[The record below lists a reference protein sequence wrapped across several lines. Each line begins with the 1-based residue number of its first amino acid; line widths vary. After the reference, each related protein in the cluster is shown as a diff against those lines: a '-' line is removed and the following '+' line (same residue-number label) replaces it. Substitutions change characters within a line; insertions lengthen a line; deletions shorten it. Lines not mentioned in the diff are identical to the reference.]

1 MMNESTDQV
10 RLENYLLSPSEK
22 DRVWETLWHS
32 SNNPKGALSSFKSG
46 IKYGD
51 LSFDVRID
59 QLTANQEQPVRRE
72 VHHDWAPATIR
83 TGYIPGKDNVRW
95 AAL

>member
-1 MMNESTDQV
+1 MRFKVSPAIPANESADQI

-32 SNNPKGALSSFKSG
+32 SNNPKGALSSSKSG

-59 QLTANQEQPVRRE
+59 HLTLNYQEQP
-72 VHHDWAPATIR
+72 
-83 TGYIPGKDNVRW
+83 G
-95 AAL
+95 